1 MADGGLPFVIG
12 APQDMPLVLDFGFF
26 EKVGMI
32 LEDF

>member
-12 APQDMPLVLDFGFF
+12 APQVLDFGFI